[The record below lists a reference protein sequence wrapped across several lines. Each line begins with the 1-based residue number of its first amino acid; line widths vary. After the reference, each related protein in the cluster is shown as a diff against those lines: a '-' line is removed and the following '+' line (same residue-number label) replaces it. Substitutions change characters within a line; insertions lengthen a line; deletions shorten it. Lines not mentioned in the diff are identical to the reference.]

1 MAINIDMD
9 ENILL
14 SLINTK
20 LRNDYVSL
28 IELGNNERIDLQAL
42 QKRLK
47 DAGYTYDEKTNQFK

>member
-1 MAINIDMD
+1 VAINIDMD